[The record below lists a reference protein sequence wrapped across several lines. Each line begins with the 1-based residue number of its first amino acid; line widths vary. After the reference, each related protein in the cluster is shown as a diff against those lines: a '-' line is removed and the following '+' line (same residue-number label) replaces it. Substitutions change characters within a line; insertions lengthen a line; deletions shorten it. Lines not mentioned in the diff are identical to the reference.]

1 MGQEKEYLTK
11 LAAFVKACYEEL
23 NDDDFAAEI
32 KAIVMDDIK
41 DDIQNGKIYEIYELF
56 IHKNLLQQANS
67 VYSSFAIPS
76 IKDKLISRYIKME
89 KARRENDFDDFG
101 LRAYQQIELIVN
113 TLAADE
119 EVAYVV
125 EKMLRVP
132 YLTRSE
138 RVDDRV
144 SSKSDGSESQH
155 IGNFV
160 LINSTSAGKSKAQK
174 MSIPLQEQY
183 ATDKVRLIVFFIC
196 FKGMIRS
203 GKINNPN
210 SRRQE
215 YYKDYDEWTHYTQI
229 CSDIYTVR
237 NRVHSGKEPS
247 EYEVARYEELTTNP
261 EQTYLSFLSFLY
273 FFIQGVNNGY
283 PISQELYDFA
293 VDQQAE

>member
-1 MGQEKEYLTK
+1 MGQETEYLTK

-23 NDDDFAAEI
+23 NDEDFVAEI

-41 DDIQNGKIYEIYELF
+41 EDIQNGKIDEIYELC

-76 IKDKLISRYIKME
+76 IKEKLVSRYIKME
-89 KARRENDFDDFG
+89 KAHRVNDFDDFG
-101 LRAYQQIELIVN
+101 LRVYQQIELIVN
-113 TLAADE
+113 TIAGDE
-119 EVAYVV
+119 EVGYVV
-125 EKMLRVP
+125 KKMMRAP
-132 YLTRSE
+132 YKTRSE
-138 RVDDRV
+138 REDDRI
-144 SSKSDGSESQH
+144 SSRIDGTESTN
-155 IGNFV
+155 IGSFV
-160 LINSTSAGKSKAQK
+160 LINSEKANITKSQK
-174 MSIPLQEQY
+174 MSIPLSEQY

-196 FKGMIRS
+196 FRGMIRT
-203 GKINNPN
+203 GKINNPD

-247 EYEVARYEELTTNP
+247 EYEVSRYEELTKNP

-273 FFIQGVNNGY
+273 YFIQGVNNGY
-283 PISQELYDFA
+283 PIPQDLYDFA
-293 VDQQAE
+293 DDQ

>member
-11 LAAFVKACYEEL
+11 LAAFVKACYEDL

-41 DDIQNGKIYEIYELF
+41 DDIQNGKIDEIYELC

-67 VYSSFAIPS
+67 VYSSFAMPS

-101 LRAYQQIELIVN
+101 LRVYQQIELIVN
-113 TLAADE
+113 TIAEDE

-132 YLTRSE
+132 YMTRSDRE
-138 RVDDRV
+138 DDRIA
-144 SSKSDGSESQH
+144 SKPDGTESQS
-155 IGNFV
+155 IGKFV
-160 LINSTSAGKSKAQK
+160 LINSTNAGKSKSQK
-174 MSIPLQEQY
+174 MSIPLSEQY
-183 ATDKVRLIVFFIC
+183 ATDKVRLIVFFMC
-196 FKGMIRS
+196 FRGMIRT
-203 GKINNPN
+203 GKINNPD

-237 NRVHSGKEPS
+237 KRVHSGKEPS
-247 EYEVARYEELTTNP
+247 EYEESRYEDLSKNP
-261 EQTYLSFLSFLY
+261 EQTYLSFLSFLFY
-273 FFIQGVNNGY
+273 FIQGVNKGY
-283 PISQELYDFA
+283 PIPQDLYDFA
-293 VDQQAE
+293 VNQ

>member
-11 LAAFVKACYEEL
+11 LAAFVKACYEDL

-41 DDIQNGKIYEIYELF
+41 DDIQNGKIDEIYELC

-67 VYSSFAIPS
+67 VYSSFAMPS

-101 LRAYQQIELIVN
+101 LRVYQQIELIVN
-113 TLAADE
+113 TIAEDE

-132 YLTRSE
+132 YMTRSDRE
-138 RVDDRV
+138 DDRIA
-144 SSKSDGSESQH
+144 SKPDGTESQS
-155 IGNFV
+155 IGKFV
-160 LINSTSAGKSKAQK
+160 LINSTNAGKSKSQK
-174 MSIPLQEQY
+174 MSIPLSEQY
-183 ATDKVRLIVFFIC
+183 ATDKVRLIVFFMC
-196 FKGMIRS
+196 FRGMIRT
-203 GKINNPN
+203 GKINNPD

-247 EYEVARYEELTTNP
+247 EYEESRYEDLSKNP
-261 EQTYLSFLSFLY
+261 EQTYLSFLSFLFY
-273 FFIQGVNNGY
+273 FIQGVNKGY
-283 PISQELYDFA
+283 PIPQDLYDFA
-293 VDQQAE
+293 VNQ

>member
-11 LAAFVKACYEEL
+11 LAAFVKACYEDL

-41 DDIQNGKIYEIYELF
+41 DDIQNGKIDEIYELC

-67 VYSSFAIPS
+67 VYSSFAMPS

-101 LRAYQQIELIVN
+101 LRVYQQIELIVN
-113 TLAADE
+113 TIAEDE

-132 YLTRSE
+132 YMTRSDRE
-138 RVDDRV
+138 DDRIA
-144 SSKSDGSESQH
+144 SKPDGTESQS
-155 IGNFV
+155 IGKFV
-160 LINSTSAGKSKAQK
+160 LINSTNAGKSKSQK
-174 MSIPLQEQY
+174 MSIPLSEQY
-183 ATDKVRLIVFFIC
+183 ATDKVRLIVFFMC
-196 FKGMIRS
+196 FRGMIRT
-203 GKINNPN
+203 GKINNPD

-229 CSDIYTVR
+229 CSDLYTVR

-247 EYEVARYEELTTNP
+247 EYEESRYEDLSKNP
-261 EQTYLSFLSFLY
+261 EQTYLSFLSFLFY
-273 FFIQGVNNGY
+273 FIQGVNKGY
-283 PISQELYDFA
+283 PIPQDLYDFA
-293 VDQQAE
+293 VNQ

>member
-11 LAAFVKACYEEL
+11 LAAFVKACYEDL

-41 DDIQNGKIYEIYELF
+41 DDIQNGKIDEIYELC

-67 VYSSFAIPS
+67 VYSSFAMPS

-101 LRAYQQIELIVN
+101 LRVYQQIELIVN
-113 TLAADE
+113 TIAEDE

-132 YLTRSE
+132 YMTRSDRE
-138 RVDDRV
+138 DDRIA
-144 SSKSDGSESQH
+144 SKPDGTESQS
-155 IGNFV
+155 IGKFV
-160 LINSTSAGKSKAQK
+160 LINSTNAGKSKSQK
-174 MSIPLQEQY
+174 MSIPLSEQY
-183 ATDKVRLIVFFIC
+183 ATDKVRLIVFFMC
-196 FKGMIRS
+196 FRGMIRT
-203 GKINNPN
+203 GKINNPD

-237 NRVHSGKEPS
+237 NSVHSGKEPS
-247 EYEVARYEELTTNP
+247 EYEESRYEDLSKNP
-261 EQTYLSFLSFLY
+261 EQTYLSFLSFLFY
-273 FFIQGVNNGY
+273 FIQGVNKGY
-283 PISQELYDFA
+283 PIPQDLYDFA
-293 VDQQAE
+293 VNQ

>member
-11 LAAFVKACYEEL
+11 LAAFVKACYEDL
-23 NDDDFAAEI
+23 NDDDFTAEI
-32 KAIVMDDIK
+32 KAIVVDDIK
-41 DDIQNGKIYEIYELF
+41 DDIQNGKIDEIYELC

-67 VYSSFAIPS
+67 VYSSFSMPS
-76 IKDKLISRYIKME
+76 IKDKLVSRYIKME

-101 LRAYQQIELIVN
+101 LRVYQQIELIVN
-113 TLAADE
+113 SIAEDE

-125 EKMLRVP
+125 EKMLKVP
-132 YLTRSE
+132 YLTRSDRE
-138 RVDDRV
+138 DDRIA
-144 SSKSDGSESQH
+144 SKPDGSESQN

-160 LINSTSAGKSKAQK
+160 LINSINAGKSKSQK
-174 MSIPLQEQY
+174 MSIPLSEQY
-183 ATDKVRLIVFFIC
+183 ATDKVRLVVFFIC
-196 FKGMIRS
+196 FKGMIRT
-203 GKINNPN
+203 GKIYNPD

-247 EYEVARYEELTTNP
+247 EYEVSRYEELTKHP

-273 FFIQGVNNGY
+273 YFIQGVNNGY
-283 PISQELYDFA
+283 PIPQDLYDFA
-293 VDQQAE
+293 VDQ

>member
-1 MGQEKEYLTK
+1 MTK
-11 LAAFVKACYEEL
+11 LAAFVKACYEDL

-41 DDIQNGKIYEIYELF
+41 DDIQNGKIDEIYELC

-67 VYSSFAIPS
+67 VYSSFAMPS

-101 LRAYQQIELIVN
+101 LRVYQQIELIVN
-113 TLAADE
+113 TIAEDE

-132 YLTRSE
+132 YMTRSDRE
-138 RVDDRV
+138 DDRIA
-144 SSKSDGSESQH
+144 SKPDGTESQS
-155 IGNFV
+155 IGKFV
-160 LINSTSAGKSKAQK
+160 LINSTNAGKSKSQK
-174 MSIPLQEQY
+174 MSIPLSEQY
-183 ATDKVRLIVFFIC
+183 ATDKVRLIVFFMC
-196 FKGMIRS
+196 FRGMIRT
-203 GKINNPN
+203 GKINNPD

-247 EYEVARYEELTTNP
+247 EYEESRYEDLSKNP
-261 EQTYLSFLSFLY
+261 EQTYLSFLSFLFY
-273 FFIQGVNNGY
+273 FIQGVNKGY
-283 PISQELYDFA
+283 PIPQDLYDFA
-293 VDQQAE
+293 VNQ